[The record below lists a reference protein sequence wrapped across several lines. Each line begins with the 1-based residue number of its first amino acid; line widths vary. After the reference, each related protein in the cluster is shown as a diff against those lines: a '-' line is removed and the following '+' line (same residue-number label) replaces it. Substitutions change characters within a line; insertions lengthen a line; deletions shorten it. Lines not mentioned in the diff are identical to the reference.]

1 MSSRVGRKRNAENQ
15 GLPARW
21 RHYHG
26 AYYYRVPFGF
36 ERHWD
41 GKTEFQLGTTLPEAY
56 RIWADR
62 IGAQARVR
70 TIAELLDRY
79 AVEVVPSKAATNQ
92 TQHAHWI
99 KQLRGVFG
107 AMPLD
112 ALEPQHIYQY
122 VEKRSRKKTSDA
134 GKTTG
139 GRIAAH
145 REVEVLSHALT
156 KAVQWGY
163 IRAHPFK
170 NEVRLEG
177 EAPRERYIEDWEVVE
192 VLSLPSVR
200 KRGSVLAI
208 QCYIRLKL
216 LTGLRRSDLLRLQ
229 VSSCR
234 EDGIHVRTNK
244 TGKAV
249 IYTWTPELRAAVEGA
264 KAARPVHIAPFLFC
278 GRKGQGYLDEG
289 TGLCSGWKSMWQ
301 RFMDRVLRETKV
313 TERFT
318 EHDLRAKCASDAESL
333 EHARA
338 MLAHAD
344 ARTTELIYRRR
355 PERVRPAR

>member
-1 MSSRVGRKRNAENQ
+1 MYRLPTGQWIVSGRIVGEALALHETLERSLLIALIVASLLGLACGGILAHYVGRRVGDI
-15 GLPARW
+15 AR
-21 RHYHG
+21 
-26 AYYYRVPFGF
+26 V
-36 ERHWD
+36 
-41 GKTEFQLGTTLPEAY
+41 
-56 RIWADR
+56 ADR

-79 AVEVVPSKAATNQ
+79 ALEVVPRKAATNQ
-92 TQHAHWI
+92 AQHVHWI
-99 KQLRGVFG
+99 KQLRAVFG

-145 REVEVLSHALT
+145 REVEVLSHSFT

-163 IRAHPFK
+163 VRAHPFK

-208 QCYIRLKL
+208 QSYIRLKL
-216 LTGLRRSDLLRLQ
+216 LTGLRRRGKTWRLKIPPW
-229 VSSCR
+229 VLSSS
-234 EDGIHVRTNK
+234 
-244 TGKAV
+244 V
-249 IYTWTPELRAAVEGA
+249 IRS
-264 KAARPVHIAPFLFC
+264 LFVVAWF
-278 GRKGQGYLDEG
+278 G
-289 TGLCSGWKSMWQ
+289 TCTLWLS
-301 RFMDRVLRETKV
+301 T
-313 TERFT
+313 
-318 EHDLRAKCASDAESL
+318 
-333 EHARA
+333 
-338 MLAHAD
+338 
-344 ARTTELIYRRR
+344 
-355 PERVRPAR
+355 

>member
-1 MSSRVGRKRNAENQ
+1 MSSRVGRKRNAENR

-26 AYYYRVPFGF
+26 SYYYQVPPGL
-36 ERHWD
+36 ETRWD
-41 GKTEFQLGTTLPEAY
+41 GKKQFRLGATLAEAY
-56 RIWADR
+56 KIWADR

-79 AVEVVPSKAATNQ
+79 ALEVVPRKAATNQ
-92 TQHAHWI
+92 AQHVHWI
-99 KQLRGVFG
+99 KQLRAVFG

-145 REVEVLSHALT
+145 REVEVLSHSFT

-163 IRAHPFK
+163 VRAHPFK

-208 QCYIRLKL
+208 QSYIRLKL

-249 IYTWTPELRAAVEGA
+249 IYTWTPELRAAVEDA

-278 GRKGQGYLDEG
+278 DRKGQGYLDEE

-301 RFMDRVLRETKV
+301 RFIDRALRETKV

-344 ARTTELIYRRR
+344 AKTTELIYRRR